1 MLLLLISTITA
12 LLPINTETVPLL
24 TIMGTLLLSTTTPHL
39 HPLDLLT
46 STVTL
51 RQDAMLPFHHLL
63 ASTLHQAQKS
73 STAEDPPEV
82 HHLMI
87 RIDQRENHDLT
98 TGNAQT
104 VTSQTLTLEQLASN
118 VQRINQQMLLSHHL
132 LLTGSVW
139 IALLVTMLNVT
150 SASNV

>member
-12 LLPINTETVPLL
+12 LLPINMETVPLL
-24 TIMGTLLLSTTTPHL
+24 TIMGTLLLNTTTL

-51 RQDAMLPFHHLL
+51 HQDAMLPFHHLL

-73 STAEDPPEV
+73 STAEARPEV

-87 RIDQRENHDLT
+87 RKDQRENHDLT
-98 TGNAQT
+98 TGNALT
-104 VTSQTLTLEQLASN
+104 ATSQTLTLEQHASS
-118 VQRINQQMLLSHHL
+118 VQRINQQTLLSHRL

-139 IALLVTMLNVT
+139 IASPVTMPNVM